1 MAKYTSTLCSIHARV
16 FQKHFT
22 AAFNMHNFNLFMPS
36 FTR

>member
-1 MAKYTSTLCSIHARV
+1 MVKYLTTLCSIRARV

-22 AAFNMHNFNLFMPS
+22 AAFNMHNSNLFTPS